1 MASINIV
8 AKANQ
13 FSSQSRE
20 VLWDRVGGVS
30 TGAAL
35 SDDAP
40 VRNRPNL
47 YAANGAPVTINRIG
61 PVTRLRINGT
71 SIDVNFATG
80 ECALMAK
87 YPPGSSQPNNTPIT
101 LTFDAPVIGVG
112 GYLSILGDQ
121 QLYDGRG
128 LHAVMWVLLT
138 GDPEW
143 KLAHGDGITGP
154 ALVAGSLPTAPF
166 VGAEAVGAARIEK
179 VCFDASLAGNFDR
192 LVLSRLF
199 WIA

>member
-8 AKANQ
+8 AKASQ
-13 FSSQSRE
+13 FSSQCSE
-20 VLWDRVGGVS
+20 VLWDRLGGVA
-30 TGAAL
+30 TGVAL
-35 SDDAP
+35 ANKTA

-47 YAANGAPVTINRIG
+47 YAANGAPVVINQVG
-61 PVTRLRINGT
+61 PVTRMRINDM
-71 SIDVNFATG
+71 SIDVNFAAG
-80 ECALMAK
+80 ECALVAK

-101 LTFDAPVIGVG
+101 LTFNAPVLGVG
-112 GYLSILGDQ
+112 GYLSILGDR

-128 LHAVMWVLLT
+128 LHAIMWVLLT

-154 ALVAGSLPTAPF
+154 ALVAGSQPTAPF
-166 VGAEAVGAARIEK
+166 VGAEAAGAARIEQ
-179 VCFDASLAGNFDR
+179 VCFDASLAGNFDQ

-199 WIA
+199 WTA